1 LADFYCRRQ
10 RMSLGKFAYTKT
22 GYEGSRRTGRSMENR
37 LAGNHEILVLTR
49 I

>member
-1 LADFYCRRQ
+1 
-10 RMSLGKFAYTKT
+10 MSLGEIRVYET